1 MVEGNQISVRNKGYC
16 FTINAINSYRAHMSK
31 ISAYSTVSSW
41 LNTVKLKMLLKS
53 WAMRLSVWFPCLEL
67 KDASRKFQAQSRV
80 LRLKCEWK
88 ITGVWTLLPSLL
100 LANLTK
106 QNFTFS
112 FLYFQIFLS
121 PIFYNFHHNIIKNK
135 NTIFLLKHKSYLCFQ
150 HKVIYVWSINL
161 LSK

>member
-67 KDASRKFQAQSRV
+67 KDASRNQWNSK
-80 LRLKCEWK
+80 
-88 ITGVWTLLPSLL
+88 
-100 LANLTK
+100 
-106 QNFTFS
+106 
-112 FLYFQIFLS
+112 LS
-121 PIFYNFHHNIIKNK
+121 PGYSDWSANGKLLGCGRYCPASFWQIWPNKILLFHFYIFKFFCHPSFITSII
-135 NTIFLLKHKSYLCFQ
+135 T
-150 HKVIYVWSINL
+150 
-161 LSK
+161 LSKTKTQFFC